1 MLVLIVGITGNIGL
15 KLASALIFRGHS
27 VRGASRSIATLP
39 DNIRG
44 KLESLF
50 ETKSWYDAETLRKAM
65 KGVDAVVCAY
75 SPIPALALEAELLL
89 VRIMEEE
96 GIKRFIPS
104 IWNLDWSQLQWGD
117 VPYYDLFLALQR
129 QLALSSTVDVL
140 YIFTGI
146 LAEVFFSVPGH
157 GGFAPS
163 NHGVWDP
170 ESSPKRAEVW
180 GSGEEKWQITTEL
193 DCADFTAELIV
204 DLTKRGGSYRVCSFE
219 HSIREIA
226 SIYQDVRGVSV
237 QLDYMGS
244 IEDLRVT
251 ANTAVREIG
260 LKRFWDW
267 MGYFYQ
273 LYQLNGTCHMKQLDS
288 KQYSSLR
295 LTSLAEFLKDNMYI

>member
-1 MLVLIVGITGNIGL
+1 MKMLVLIVGITGNIGL
-15 KLASALIFRGHS
+15 KLASALLRRGHV
-27 VRGASRSIATLP
+27 VRGASRSIAALP
-39 DNIRG
+39 DNFRG
-44 KLESLF
+44 KLEGLF

-96 GIKRFIPS
+96 GIKIIQRFIPS

-146 LAEVFFSVPGH
+146 LAEVFFSIPGH

-180 GSGEEKWQITTEL
+180 GSGEEKWQITTEQ

-204 DLTKRGGSYRVCSFE
+204 DLTKKGGSYRVCSFE

-226 SIYQDVRGVSV
+226 SIYQKIRGDSV

-267 MGYFYQ
+267 MG
-273 LYQLNGTCHMKQLDS
+273 

>member
-15 KLASALIFRGHS
+15 KLFSALMQRGHR
-27 VRGASRSIATLP
+27 VRGAARSIATLP
-39 DNIRG
+39 DNVRG
-44 KLESLF
+44 NLEGLF

-89 VRIMEEE
+89 
-96 GIKRFIPS
+96 RFIPS

-180 GSGEEKWQITTEL
+180 GSGEEKWQITTEQ

-204 DLTKRGGSYRVCSFE
+204 DLTKKGGSYRVCSFE

-226 SIYQDVRGVSV
+226 GIYEDIRGAPV
-237 QLDYMGS
+237 QLDNMGS

-251 ANTAVREIG
+251 ANTAEREIG

-295 LTSLAEFLKDNMYI
+295 LTSLEEFLKDNMYI

>member
-1 MLVLIVGITGNIGL
+1 MLILIVGITGNIGL
-15 KLASALIFRGHS
+15 KLANALIQRGHS
-27 VRGASRSIATLP
+27 VRGASRSIAKLP
-39 DNIRG
+39 DNVQG

-50 ETKSWYDAETLRKAM
+50 ETKAWYDSETLRKAV

-96 GIKRFIPS
+96 GVKRFIPS

-129 QLALSSTVDVL
+129 QLALSSNVDVL

-180 GSGEEKWQITTEL
+180 GSGEEKWQITTEQ

-204 DLTKRGGSYRVCSFE
+204 DLTKKGGSYRICSFE

-226 SIYQDVRGVSV
+226 GIYEDVRGSSV
-237 QLDYMGS
+237 QLDFVGS
-244 IEDLRVT
+244 IQDLRVT
-251 ANTAVREIG
+251 ANAAVHEMG
-260 LKRFWDW
+260 LKRFGAW
-267 MGYFYQ
+267 MG
-273 LYQLNGTCHMKQLDS
+273 
-288 KQYSSLR
+288 KQYSSVR
-295 LTSLAEFLKDNMYI
+295 LTSLADFLRENMYI